1 MKRFTVVSGIFLS
14 LVLWAAL
21 SAVAQNEHPS
31 ERPPNAPQEPRESR
45 QEQARPPEQPQPNQ
59 QQDRRQE
66 QEHPQQQA
74 RPDDR
79 RNQQP
84 ESGNRRD
91 TTPQSEGRQP
101 QDQQSGD
108 RHMQGRE
115 TNENGRTYEGRPE
128 NGQQAGVRHE
138 GEQRRITD
146 QDFREHFGREHHFAP
161 RLLQPYQGRPSFG
174 YGGYTFVLVDA
185 WPSQWGYD
193 DDDYYIDYVDGEY
206 WMYNVLYPGARV
218 MVMIVE

>member
-1 MKRFTVVSGIFLS
+1 MKRFAVVSGICLS
-14 LVLWAAL
+14 FVLSGAL
-21 SAVAQNEHPS
+21 SVVAQDEHPS
-31 ERPPNAPQEPRESR
+31 ERPPNAPQEPKET
-45 QEQARPPEQPQPNQ
+45 RPEPAQPQGR
-59 QQDRRQE
+59 QQD

-84 ESGNRRD
+84 ESGNRREM
-91 TTPQSEGRQP
+91 TPQSEQRQQTEQ

-128 NGQQAGVRHE
+128 NGQQQAGGKRE
-138 GEQRRITD
+138 GEQRRIPD
-146 QDFREHFGREHHFAP
+146 QDFHAHFGREHHFAP
-161 RLLQPYQGRPSFG
+161 RVLQPYQGKPSFN
-174 YGGYTFVLVDA
+174 YGGYTFVLADA
-185 WPSQWGYD
+185 WPSQWMYD
-193 DDDYYIDYVDGEY
+193 DDDYYIDYIDGEY

-218 MVMIVE
+218 MVIIVG

>member
-1 MKRFTVVSGIFLS
+1 MKRFTVVSGIVASFL
-14 LVLWAAL
+14 LGAAF
-21 SAVAQNEHPS
+21 SAVAQDEHPS
-31 ERPPNAPQEPRESR
+31 ERPPNAPQEPRQSR
-45 QEQARPPEQPQPNQ
+45 PAAAPQEPERPQQEQARPEPQA
-59 QQDRRQE
+59 
-66 QEHPQQQA
+66 HPQEQA

-91 TTPQSEGRQP
+91 TTPRSEGRQP

-115 TNENGRTYEGRPE
+115 THDNGRTYEGRPE
-128 NGQQAGVRHE
+128 NGQQQGVKHE
-138 GEQRRITD
+138 GEQRRIPD
-146 QDFREHFGREHHFAP
+146 QDFRAHFGREHHFAP
-161 RLLQPYQGRPSFG
+161 RVLQPYQGRPGFS

-185 WPSQWGYD
+185 WPSEWVYD
-193 DDDYYIDYVDGEY
+193 DDDYYIDYVDGDY

-218 MVMIVE
+218 MVMIVQ

>member
-1 MKRFTVVSGIFLS
+1 MQRITAMSGICIS
-14 LVLWAAL
+14 LLLGAAL
-21 SAVAQNEHPS
+21 SVVGQDEHPS
-31 ERPPNAPQEPRESR
+31 ERPPNAPQEPRQSR
-45 QEQARPPEQPQPNQ
+45 PQAAPQEPMRPPEQAP
-59 QQDRRQE
+59 QE
-66 QEHPQQQA
+66 QN

-101 QDQQSGD
+101 NDRQDQQSGD

-115 TNENGRTYEGRPE
+115 THDNGRTYEGRPE
-128 NGQQAGVRHE
+128 NGQQSGASRE
-138 GEQRRITD
+138 GEQRRIPD
-146 QDFREHFGREHHFAP
+146 QDFRTHFGREHHFAP
-161 RLLQPYQGRPSFG
+161 RLLQAYQGRPSFS
-174 YGGYTFVLVDA
+174 YAGYTFVLVDA
-185 WPSQWGYD
+185 WPSEWVYD

-218 MVMIVE
+218 MVMVVQ